1 MFFFVNWSIYDEVQA
16 RLPKEQAIPSATRTV
31 RQRIQYDHFSFPTE
45 HLLTDHFVSTA
56 FTPYN
61 NLKKKWTPT
70 ELKRLERA
78 IRLYGREHIKAI
90 ARCMSGPFRPSWSLP
105 VVWAPLTPLR
115 CRHKVWVFVYEQTQE
130 PYQQKAYYRMVS
142 SDPVIAHRD
151 NSTIKMIASY

>member
-1 MFFFVNWSIYDEVQA
+1 MTRYKLAYRRNKRFQA
-16 RLPKEQAIPSATRTV
+16 RLERYANGYSMTTFDFA
-31 RQRIQYDHFSFPTE
+31 SFPTE
-45 HLLTDHFVSTA
+45 HLLTVHFVSTA

-90 ARCMSGPFRPSWSLP
+90 ARCMSGPSRPSWSLP